1 MASKKH
7 YIITSLTLGAI
18 AAASAALI
26 GVTNLITKDQ
36 IVKNE
41 KNKINAGIVQ
51 IYGKNATISSDLELK
66 GYQYSN
72 HLYVVDNGENQESL
86 ALRTTGSN
94 MYGKISLIAGFKLFV
109 MPEGENKTGLQEFR
123 FIGMYVVTN
132 EQTYNT
138 TLEENYIDP
147 LNNGERD
154 VEDVNC
160 GATYGAKLIRD
171 MINEAKDVANE
182 QLGKNNNG

>member
-41 KNKINAGIVQ
+41 KNKINAGIAQ

-94 MYGKISLIAGFKLFV
+94 MYGKISLIAGFKLFT
-109 MPEGENKTGLQEFR
+109 MPEGENETGPAALCSLCAAGAFCGGL
-123 FIGMYVVTN
+123 FPPLGP
-132 EQTYNT
+132 EQHRRH
-138 TLEENYIDP
+138 P
-147 LNNGERD
+147 L
-154 VEDVNC
+154 
-160 GATYGAKLIRD
+160 
-171 MINEAKDVANE
+171 
-182 QLGKNNNG
+182 